1 MRHLTHAAFDF
12 SLATGAFVSGINYAV
27 GSRPR
32 REYPN
37 VGSGR
42 YGGQVQLGFGHE
54 RDIAKHSVD
63 VVDIGGE
70 PDNDS
75 VAVTELLVDRFD
87 FLCSR

>member
-1 MRHLTHAAFDF
+1 
-12 SLATGAFVSGINYAV
+12 
-27 GSRPR
+27 
-32 REYPN
+32 
-37 VGSGR
+37 
-42 YGGQVQLGFGHE
+42 VQLGFGHE